1 MEARTWVEVD
11 RDVAELLVTI
21 APRCG
26 LGADSRFGSD
36 CVSIFAGGSEL
47 MLQ

>member
-26 LGADSRFGSD
+26 LGADSRFRLGV
-36 CVSIFAGGSEL
+36 CVDL
-47 MLQ
+47 RWW